1 MEIHLTADQEA
12 FIREGI
18 ASGRFQNPEDAVQE
32 ALILWE
38 ERERRR
44 AEILASIDKAEAS
57 LAAGKGRAITAKSV
71 KILADTIK
79 KRGRAQLAGN
89 RSH

>member
-12 FIREGI
+12 FIQEGI
-18 ASGRFQNPEDAVQE
+18 ATGRFQNPQEAVQE
-32 ALILWE
+32 ALTLWE

-57 LAAGKGRAITAKSV
+57 LAEGKGRPITAESV
-71 KILADTIK
+71 KTLADTIK
-79 KRGRAQLAGN
+79 KRGHSKLR
-89 RSH
+89 